1 MSVYDSPSSDEES
14 ADEETACDVGEIPSL
29 EQERSFLLRRV
40 SQLGRSVRF
49 NSSKFSSFS
58 LLWNYEI
65 AVTFCFF
72 LCFC

>member
-1 MSVYDSPSSDEES
+1 MSVYDSPRSDEES

-40 SQLGRSVRF
+40 SQLGRSVR
-49 NSSKFSSFS
+49 KFSLFS